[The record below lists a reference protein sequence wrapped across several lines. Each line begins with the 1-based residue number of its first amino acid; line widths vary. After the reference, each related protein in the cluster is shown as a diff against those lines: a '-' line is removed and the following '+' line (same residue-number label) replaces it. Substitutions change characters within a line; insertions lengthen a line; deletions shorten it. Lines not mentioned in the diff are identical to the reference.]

1 MTVECLQIR
10 PGPRPLVHFTGE
22 EAPDGL
28 SRPAPPGCGAA
39 VWDSGAGV
47 PSAASQHR
55 VCGGRRQ
62 LDPQGRS
69 PFFLT
74 PRLRRLQDYRG
85 RSVFSLLDS
94 TSLVWK
100 SSEEV
105 ILFSKGIWFRAC
117 IIKLE
122 FTCCSSTSPLPP
134 LLFFFFDCHPSFWT
148 KDRIC
153 VERCCTSLCSG
164 YSESHSFPNFNW
176 IPKL

>member
-1 MTVECLQIR
+1 MVPARAPGMRRRRLGLRGRCALCCLPV
-10 PGPRPLVHFTGE
+10 PGLRRE
-22 EAPDGL
+22 ETAGPARVAP
-28 SRPAPPGCGAA
+28 
-39 VWDSGAGV
+39 
-47 PSAASQHR
+47 
-55 VCGGRRQ
+55 
-62 LDPQGRS
+62 
-69 PFFLT
+69 FLPN

-100 SSEEV
+100 PSEEV

-117 IIKLE
+117 VIKLE

-134 LLFFFFDCHPSFWT
+134 PHFFFFDCHPSFWT